1 MSEPGPES
9 LPTSAD
15 PRSKRPT
22 KRRAV
27 TPHSEHASEIKT
39 LFKDPSKELRIPIA
53 AKDRT
58 VATLSAPPEIV
69 TNVQGSSAGAGS
81 GEFHVYKASRRREYE
96 RLRGMQ
102 EEVDKEKSDEQWEKE
117 REEAKKKDEEK
128 TDKNRRRR
136 EKKKAARGKQ
146 KNGNAGDDGMDIEG
160 PAPGMK
166 KNPNAPGA
174 RNGEQPAGAD
184 TQHVEEVPGVI
195 IHDDY

>member
-15 PRSKRPT
+15 PRSKRPI

-27 TPHSEHASEIKT
+27 TPRSELATEITT
-39 LFKDPSKELRIPIA
+39 LFKDPSKEIRLPDT
-53 AKDRT
+53 KQRT
-58 VATLSAPPEIV
+58 GSLLSAPPEIV

-96 RLRGMQ
+96 RVRQM
-102 EEVDKEKSDEQWEKE
+102 EAEVSKEKNDAEWEKE
-117 REEAKKKDEEK
+117 REEAKKKDDQK

-146 KNGNAGDDGMDIEG
+146 KNADAGGMDVEG
-160 PAPGMK
+160 PSPGMAK
-166 KNPNAPGA
+166 GPRAPGA
-174 RNGEQPAGAD
+174 PLATGGETAD
-184 TQHVEEVPGVI
+184 SEPQHVEEVPGVI
-195 IHDDY
+195 IHEED

>member
-27 TPHSEHASEIKT
+27 TPRSEHANQVET
-39 LFKDPSKELRIPIA
+39 LFKDPSKDIKLPA
-53 AKDRT
+53 ASSEHKSS
-58 VATLSAPPEIV
+58 LLAPPEIV

-96 RLRGMQ
+96 RLQSMQ
-102 EEVDKEKSDEQWEKE
+102 SEVDKEKDDARWKKE
-117 REEAKKKDEEK
+117 REEAELKDKEK

-136 EKKKAARGKQ
+136 AKKKNAREKKK
-146 KNGNAGDDGMDIEG
+146 DDVMVDTPPVETA
-160 PAPGMK
+160 PAPGTMVVDD
-166 KNPNAPGA
+166 KNGDVADG
-174 RNGEQPAGAD
+174 QPA
-184 TQHVEEVPGVI
+184 QEVPGVI
-195 IHDDY
+195 IHDDD

>member
-27 TPHSEHASEIKT
+27 TPHSELATEITT
-39 LFKDPSKELRIPIA
+39 LFKDPSKEIRLPDTNQRSGSL
-53 AKDRT
+53 
-58 VATLSAPPEIV
+58 LSAPPEIV

-96 RLRGMQ
+96 RVRQM
-102 EEVDKEKSDEQWEKE
+102 EAEVSKEKNDAEWEKE
-117 REEAKKKDEEK
+117 REEAKKKDEQK

-146 KNGNAGDDGMDIEG
+146 KNTGAGGMEVDG
-160 PAPGMK
+160 PAPGMAK
-166 KNPNAPGA
+166 GPRAPGVPLA
-174 RNGEQPAGAD
+174 TSGENAD
-184 TQHVEEVPGVI
+184 SEPQHVEEVPGVI
-195 IHDDY
+195 IHEED

>member
-22 KRRAV
+22 KRRAL
-27 TPHSEHASEIKT
+27 TPLSEHATEIKT
-39 LFKDPSKELRIPIA
+39 LFKDPSKEIRLPDSNQRSGSL
-53 AKDRT
+53 
-58 VATLSAPPEIV
+58 LSAPPEIV

-96 RLRGMQ
+96 RVRQM
-102 EEVDKEKSDEQWEKE
+102 EAEVTKEKNDADWEKE
-117 REEAKKKDEEK
+117 REEAKKKDDQK

-146 KNGNAGDDGMDIEG
+146 KNAGAGGMEADG
-160 PAPGMK
+160 PAPGMAK
-166 KNPNAPGA
+166 GPMAPGIPTA
-174 RNGEQPAGAD
+174 TGGETAD
-184 TQHVEEVPGVI
+184 SEPQYVEEVPGVI
-195 IHDDY
+195 IHEED